1 MQVSQNG
8 LDIVGLLI
16 ERLGY
21 GFKHYVTTILGAAVD
36 RLGDTREV
44 VREKA
49 NYVLT
54 R

>member
-1 MQVSQNG
+1 
-8 LDIVGLLI
+8 LI
-16 ERLGY
+16 ERLGH
-21 GFKHYVTTILGAAVD
+21 GFKMYVNTVVGAAVD
-36 RLGDTREV
+36 RLGDTREI